1 LFRVV
6 ISSFYNFNLQEF
18 NESQRAHISTA
29 TMGVLYN
36 VKEEQQHRPDNIKQE
51 PGLEPEPPGV

>member
-1 LFRVV
+1 
-6 ISSFYNFNLQEF
+6 
-18 NESQRAHISTA
+18 
-29 TMGVLYN
+29 MGVLYN